1 MIQYRVAVIR
11 NRIVKLISILNLDLK
26 YVRKQ
31 RKNIKHD
38 NHNFFRKMKFQSFY
52 KKKKYILNKNH
63 IPRFN
68 FYFR

>member
-11 NRIVKLISILNLDLK
+11 NRIVKLISILNLDQK
-26 YVRKQ
+26 QRRKERRKQ

-52 KKKKYILNKNH
+52 EKKKIYLKQKSYSS
-63 IPRFN
+63 F
-68 FYFR
+68 